1 MVLSDD
7 SDTALAWAWGSRDD
21 GIARV
26 VSRTKN
32 KIPFD
37 RAVLTRAQADSPLG
51 FENRVIPDN
60 IPLGFV

>member
-51 FENRVIPDN
+51 FENGIVSNGIS
-60 IPLGFV
+60 LGFV